1 MEPSSKIVIVLIL
14 VSVVSLLAYLVKV
27 GLISLYLFRQ
37 TSRTLLEDVL
47 HVIVILEPVLIA
59 LKSSLIVTYYVA
71 YRAMMLS
78 ASTKITMLEVVQLI
92 TTLSAVAVFAC
103 IAFKNVDDLSKITIG
118 VVAVW
123 LCSTFTLYGT
133 IIVTTRIFIPDYR

>member
-1 MEPSSKIVIVLIL
+1 MESSSKIVVVLIL
-14 VSVVSLLAYLVKV
+14 VSVISLLAYLVKV
-27 GLISLYLFRQ
+27 GLISIWFIRQ
-37 TSRTLLEDVL
+37 SSRTLLLNIL
-47 HVIVILEPVLIA
+47 HIIVILEPVLIA
-59 LKSSLIVTYYVA
+59 LKSSFIVTYYVA

-103 IAFKNVDDLSKITIG
+103 TAFKNVDDLNKITIG

-123 LCSTFTLYGT
+123 LCSTFTLYGI